1 MKLKA
6 TSTLALTALLASMPA
21 LAQTAAPA
29 PDYTVSYNAGITT
42 DYRFRGIS
50 QTSTKPALQLGADF
64 THKDGFYLGAWGSN
78 VSWIKDY
85 VGASKGSLELDLYGG
100 YRGDTGMG
108 VTYDLGLITYQY
120 PGNTAGK
127 VPGFVNANTT
137 EVYGAVTYS
146 VVTAKYSRS
155 VTNFI
160 ANANSKGSQ
169 YLEVAAAFDLGNGFS
184 LTPRVGRQWIP
195 NVAGDIGNYTDYGLT
210 LGKDFGNG
218 LSASVAAV
226 GTNASKTF
234 YTDTKGKFLGK
245 DALVVGL
252 KYSF

>member
-127 VPGFVNANTT
+127 VPGFANANTT

-146 VVTAKYSRS
+146 IVTAKYSRS

-169 YLEVAAAFDLGNGFS
+169 YFELAANFDLGNGFT
-184 LTPRVGRQWIP
+184 LTPHVGRQTIP
-195 NVAGDIGNYTDYGLT
+195 NVTTNAGNYTDYSVT

-218 LSASVAAV
+218 LSASVAAI
-226 GTNASKTF
+226 GTNANKPF

>member
-21 LAQTAAPA
+21 LAQTAAPE

-85 VGASKGSLELDLYGG
+85 IGASKGSLEIDLYGG

-127 VPGFVNANTT
+127 VPGFANANTT

-146 VVTAKYSRS
+146 IVTAKYSRS

-169 YLEVAAAFDLGNGFS
+169 YLEVAAAFDLGDGFS
-184 LTPRVGRQWIP
+184 LTPRLGRQWIP
-195 NVAGDIGNYTDYGLT
+195 NVPGDIGNYTDYGLM

-218 LSASVAAV
+218 LSASVAAI
-226 GTNASKTF
+226 GTNANKLF
-234 YTDTKGKFLGK
+234 YTDTKGKFLGR
-245 DALVVGL
+245 DALVASL

>member
-6 TSTLALTALLASMPA
+6 TFTLALTALLASMPT

-85 VGASKGSLELDLYGG
+85 VGASKGSLEIDLYGG
-100 YRGDTGMG
+100 YRGDTGMD

-127 VPGFVNANTT
+127 VPGFANANTT

-146 VVTAKYSRS
+146 IVTAKYSRS
-155 VTNFI
+155 ITNFI

-169 YLEVAAAFDLGNGFS
+169 YFELAANFDLGNGFT
-184 LTPRVGRQWIP
+184 LTPHVGRQTIP
-195 NVAGDIGNYTDYGLT
+195 NVTANAGNYTDYSVT
-210 LGKDFGNG
+210 LGKDLGNG
-218 LSASVAAV
+218 LSASVAAI
-226 GTNASKTF
+226 GTNANKPF

>member
-6 TSTLALTALLASMPA
+6 TSTLALTALLASMPV

-50 QTSTKPALQLGADF
+50 QTSTKPALQVGADF
-64 THKDGFYLGAWGSN
+64 THKDGFYLGAFGSN

-85 VGASKGSLELDLYGG
+85 ANASKGSLEIDLYGG

-108 VTYDLGLITYQY
+108 VTYDVGLITYQY
-120 PGNTAGK
+120 PSNTAAT
-127 VPGFVNANTT
+127 NANTT
-137 EVYGAVTYS
+137 EIYGAATYS
-146 VVTAKYSRS
+146 IVTAKYSRS
-155 VTNFI
+155 LTNYV
-160 ANANSKGSQ
+160 ANPNSKGSQ

-184 LTPRVGRQWIP
+184 VTPRIGHQWIP
-195 NVAGDIGNYTDYGLT
+195 NVAGDAGDYTDYAVT

-218 LSASVAAV
+218 LSGSVAAI
-226 GTNASKTF
+226 GTNVKSKPF
-234 YTDTKGKFLGK
+234 YTDSKSKFLGK
-245 DALVVGL
+245 DALVLSV